1 MVPFILTLFVASI
14 FFILIVA
21 SCVYNLYVFIRKKI
35 PVHVNCWFC
44 NENSYVCFKSKDS
57 WVCSG
62 CQQYNGFDEN
72 GDYNC
77 DISNQYFDFL
87 NPTVYCQYEKS
98 GDLNKSN
105 QLCTSCNYKQAE
117 KVQLIAEFVPKNV
130 HHYDYEVEE
139 YIKKLEDSYQVCKK
153 CSKVVD
159 KAVAESKTLL
169 LEQYLTFLRSKG
181 LNISNLK
188 STDTNFNYYIS
199 TTTNSVIFVLSG
211 IYLINLCYLLNNQ
224 NSRIYNKFYPYLL
237 NMADNIILYFKI
249 LNETYGSMIL
259 LENIHNSL
267 TTKYDFFFLNIS
279 SLYIPAFETIS
290 Y

>member
-1 MVPFILTLFVASI
+1 MRFDVI
-14 FFILIVA
+14 F
-21 SCVYNLYVFIRKKI
+21 R
-35 PVHVNCWFC
+35 
-44 NENSYVCFKSKDS
+44 
-57 WVCSG
+57 
-62 CQQYNGFDEN
+62 
-72 GDYNC
+72 
-77 DISNQYFDFL
+77 
-87 NPTVYCQYEKS
+87 
-98 GDLNKSN
+98 
-105 QLCTSCNYKQAE
+105 
-117 KVQLIAEFVPKNV
+117 
-130 HHYDYEVEE
+130 
-139 YIKKLEDSYQVCKK
+139 KKLEDSYQVCKK

-290 Y
+290 FNDKSFSLSIIVIEMLLCTYQFAVCKLRLVLIQVMLWFLSLVMYLNLVKTAWIKNEVMISDLKVGVKFLF